1 MRRERH
7 IGYEIK
13 ALSNLMRRN
22 IWGQSG
28 LPEEDEFTEMYGI
41 LISFLCRNRDQEIFQ
56 KTLEEVFS
64 IRRSTASRL
73 LKQMELEGFIQRLPV
88 DRDARLKRVIPTPK
102 AEALNQQAMV
112 RIQNFEDL
120 LTKGIPQAEI
130 DQFMDTL
137 EKIKANLSAS
147 RAPCE
152 GPCGPQGAEVVRR

>member
-28 LPEEDEFTEMYGI
+28 LPEGDEFTEMYGI

-88 DRDARLKRVIPTPK
+88 DRDARLKRVIPTP
-102 AEALNQQAMV
+102 
-112 RIQNFEDL
+112 
-120 LTKGIPQAEI
+120 
-130 DQFMDTL
+130 
-137 EKIKANLSAS
+137 
-147 RAPCE
+147 
-152 GPCGPQGAEVVRR
+152 RRRL